1 MSRLPMLSPV
11 PERELSPLEGLGMG
25 SINMSVS
32 HTLGKQEA
40 CRRLQQKLDAVR
52 QSYSHHVSQ
61 LSEVW
66 QEGVLQF
73 SFRAAGMNVSGTI
86 TVEDSQVSLHA
97 VLPLAAMMFRG
108 LIEQR
113 IRQELGNLLA

>member
-1 MSRLPMLSPV
+1 
-11 PERELSPLEGLGMG
+11 MG

-52 QSYSHHVSQ
+52 QSYSQHVSQ
-61 LSEVW
+61 LSEAW
-66 QEGVLQF
+66 QDHVLRF
-73 SFRAAGMNVSGTI
+73 SFRAAGMDVSGTI

-97 VLPLAAMMFRG
+97 VLPLAAMIFRG

-113 IRQELGNLLA
+113 IRQELGDLLA

>member
-1 MSRLPMLSPV
+1 
-11 PERELSPLEGLGMG
+11 MG
-25 SINMSVS
+25 SFQMSVW
-32 HTLGKQEA
+32 HTLGKEEA
-40 CRRLQQKLDAVR
+40 RRRLQQKLATVR

-61 LSEVW
+61 LNESW
-66 QEGVLQF
+66 EGHVLSF

-86 TVEDSQVSLHA
+86 TVEDSQVSLDA

-113 IRQELGNLLA
+113 IRQELGDLLA